1 MRDATVFDVFDHE
14 GRFRRE
20 VRFDA
25 YFWLYEVG
33 DDYLLG
39 ARLDELDV
47 PHIQLHRLRRGKT

>member
-1 MRDATVFDVFDHE
+1 MFDAFDQD
-14 GRFRRE
+14 GRFRGE
-20 VRFDA
+20 IRFDG

-47 PHIQLHRLRRGKT
+47 PRIQLHRLHRGQDVTRS

>member
-1 MRDATVFDVFDHE
+1 MRDATVYDAFDLED
-14 GRFRRE
+14 RFRGE
-20 VRFDA
+20 IRFDK

-47 PHIQLHRLRRGKT
+47 PHIQLHRLRRG

>member
-1 MRDATVFDVFDHE
+1 VFDVFDHE